1 MSSENDMSF
10 LDHLEELRFRLM
22 RSVIAIFAVG
32 IVLFVFKDFVFDE
45 IIFAPRQKDFAS
57 FRAWCWISE
66 MLGLGDKLCVK
77 DIDYKII
84 NTTMLGK
91 FTAHILVSL
100 IGGFIVSF
108 PYVFWEVWSFIKPGL
123 KQGEAKAVRGVVFFT
138 ALLFFSG
145 VFFGY
150 YVIAPLSLQF
160 LGNYE
165 LADVE
170 STITIMSY
178 MKLVAS
184 ITLATGIIF
193 QLPMAVYFLSKAG
206 LVTPQLL
213 KKFRRHALVGVLILA
228 AVITPPDLTSQILV
242 AMPVLLLYELS
253 IIISRRVMKKREA
266 REDDF

>member
-1 MSSENDMSF
+1 MSDENEMSF

-22 RSVIAIFAVG
+22 RSVIAIFVVA
-32 IVLFVFKDFVFDE
+32 IVLFIFKDFVFDK
-45 IIFAPRQKDFAS
+45 IIFAPRQLDFPS
-57 FRAWCWISE
+57 FKAWCWISHN
-66 MLGLGDKLCVK
+66 LGLEDKLCVK
-77 DIDYKII
+77 SIDYKII

-100 IGGFIVSF
+100 IGGFILSF
-108 PYVFWEVWSFIKPGL
+108 PFVFWQAWAFIKPGL
-123 KQGEAKAVRGVVFFT
+123 KQNESSAVRGVVFYT
-138 ALLFFSG
+138 AVLFFLG

-193 QLPMAVYFLSKAG
+193 QLPMAVYFLSRAG
-206 LVTPQLL
+206 IVTPQLL
-213 KKFRRHALVGVLILA
+213 KKFRRHALVAVLVLSAI
-228 AVITPPDLTSQILV
+228 ITPPDLTSQVLV
-242 AMPVLLLYELS
+242 AFPVLLLYELS
-253 IIISRRVMKKREA
+253 IIISRRVVKKHFADR
-266 REDDF
+266 D